1 MSSVLRQ
8 CFLTLSLCLLI
19 SALGSLCS
27 IESSQSLLPV
37 CCFLVLFFLSVH
49 IVCLFPP
56 LWCYLSALVSALS
69 MTSGSLPF
77 SLVTL
82 HYAHTHR
89 DRHTEKHTYVHTFTD
104 TDRKTDTHPLIH
116 TDIHTYTQRHRQK
129 NTHTYTHSH

>member
-1 MSSVLRQ
+1 MSSVLCQ

-49 IVCLFPP
+49 IVCLFPT

-82 HYAHTHR
+82 HYVHTHR
-89 DRHTEKHTYVHTFTD
+89 DRRTEKHLHTHIH
-104 TDRKTDTHPLIH
+104 THRQKNRHTHTLIH
-116 TDIHTYTQRHRQK
+116 TDIHTHTQRHRQK